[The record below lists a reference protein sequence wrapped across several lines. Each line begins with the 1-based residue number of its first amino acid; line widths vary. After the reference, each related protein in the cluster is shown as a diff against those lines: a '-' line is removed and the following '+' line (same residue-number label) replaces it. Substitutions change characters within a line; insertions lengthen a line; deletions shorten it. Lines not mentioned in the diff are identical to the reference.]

1 MAKNLK
7 RPGGSPPKA
16 HQFKPG
22 QSGNPGGRPKKKK
35 TMRDAIDAALERMVE
50 ATLDGRR
57 QSMSLKDAL
66 ANAFLA
72 KLSGDPELFIR
83 AMRWL
88 EGESPPAQLVE
99 AAPSILADFEA
110 DEDAAIY
117 EATIARELRRRGGGE
132 AEDDSDV

>member
-1 MAKNLK
+1 MAKNPK

-35 TMRDAIDAALERMVE
+35 TMRDAIAAALERVVE

-57 QSMSLKDAL
+57 QPMPLKDAL
-66 ANAFLA
+66 ANTFLA
-72 KLSGDPELFIR
+72 KIGGDPELFIR

-117 EATIARELRRRGGGE
+117 EATIAREFRRRGGGG

>member
-1 MAKNLK
+1 MAKNPK
-7 RPGGSPPKA
+7 RPGGTPPAA

-35 TMRDAIDAALERMVE
+35 TMRDAIEAALERMVE

-57 QSMSLKDAL
+57 QSMPLKDVL
-66 ANAFLA
+66 ANTFLA
-72 KLSGDPELFIR
+72 KIGGDPELFIR

-99 AAPSILADFEA
+99 ADPGILADFAAE
-110 DEDAAIY
+110 EDAAIY
-117 EATIARELRRRGGGE
+117 EATIARALRRRGGGN
-132 AEDDSDV
+132 AEDEDV